1 MSKLT
6 VKELEALS
14 TKDHGKKLREDG
26 GLIGSV
32 RCGTSGVSVYFDWR
46 YRFDG
51 KVKQIAVGAWPK
63 LSLASIRTE
72 RDRLKVEVD
81 DGSDPTERRKA
92 ERLKVKVDQ
101 LEEIEKQQKR
111 LDEIVAHQTRLTVR
125 GLFEH
130 WNEVDLVRRKD
141 GGKEVRRMFEKDV
154 LPKLGTLPVTDVK
167 KGHITLVTDPLL
179 ARGVNRMAKVVFSL
193 VRQMFRFA
201 VDRDYIEADPTAS
214 IRKVKIGGTD
224 TERERVLS
232 RAEIQ
237 TLFHQLP
244 TARLMPQTEAAVWI
258 VLATLC
264 RIGELSSA
272 KWSDIDLDNRR
283 WRIPETKNGKP
294 HEIYL
299 SDFAV
304 EYFRKVKALSNPNIA
319 WVYPGRDHKKALSSK
334 SITKQLGDRQRSSE
348 PMKRRS
354 KSTSALA
361 LPGGK
366 WGPHDLRRTGATMM
380 TQLHVLPDVVEHCL
394 NHIEENRTKRV
405 YQRHTYEH
413 EMQVAW
419 KALGKHLTRLAT
431 LHVNNMAD
439 SAAKTP
445 PPTKKSPGVRKNA
458 VPGTETLRRL
468 RTPSLEN
475 APRAQIS

>member
-6 VKELEALS
+6 VKELEALG

-63 LSLASIRTE
+63 LSLASIRSE

-111 LDEIVAHQTRLTVR
+111 LDEIVAQQTRLTVQ

-130 WNEVDLVRRKD
+130 WTDVDLVRRKD

-154 LPKLGTLPVTDVK
+154 LPKLGSLPVTDVK

-214 IRKVKIGGTD
+214 IRKVKIGGPD

-232 RAEIQ
+232 PAEIQ
-237 TLFHQLP
+237 TLRHQLP
-244 TARLMPQTEAAVWI
+244 KARLMPQTEAAVWI

-264 RIGELSSA
+264 RIGELSHA

-304 EYFRKVKALSNPNIA
+304 EHFRKVKALSSPNIA
-319 WVYPGRDHKKALSSK
+319 WVYPGRDPKKALSSK

-348 PMKRRS
+348 PMKRRC
-354 KSTSALA
+354 KSTSALV

-413 EMQVAW
+413 EMQAAW
-419 KALGKHLTRLAT
+419 KALGRHLTRLVT
-431 LHVNNMAD
+431 LHVSTANSTAD
-439 SAAKTP
+439 DTPPRKQSPEARKNTVSPGAKT
-445 PPTKKSPGVRKNA
+445 
-458 VPGTETLRRL
+458 LRHR
-468 RTPSLEN
+468 RTPSLET
-475 APRAQIS
+475 APTA

>member
-63 LSLASIRTE
+63 LSLASIRSE

-111 LDEIVAHQTRLTVR
+111 LDEIVAQQTRLTVR

-154 LPKLGTLPVTDVK
+154 LPKLGPLPVTDVK

-214 IRKVKIGGTD
+214 IRKVKIGGPD

-232 RAEIQ
+232 RPEIQ
-237 TLFHQLP
+237 TLCHQLP
-244 TARLMPQTEAAVWI
+244 KAKLMPQTEGAVWI

-264 RIGELSSA
+264 RIGELSNA

-334 SITKQLGDRQRSSE
+334 SITKQLGDRQRSRE

-354 KSTSALA
+354 KSTSALT

-366 WGPHDLRRTGATMM
+366 WGPHDLRRTGATIM
-380 TQLHVLPDVVEHCL
+380 TQLGVLPDVVEHCL

-405 YQRHTYEH
+405 YQRHTYER
-413 EMQVAW
+413 EMQSAW
-419 KALGKHLTRLAT
+419 KILGKHLNRL
-431 LHVNNMAD
+431 MAHEREVVD
-439 SAAKTP
+439 SETKSTAP
-445 PPTKKSPGVRKNA
+445 PKKSSEDPRNA
-458 VPGTETLRRL
+458 ASGAGRL
-468 RTPSLEN
+468 RQIRTQSSET
-475 APRAQIS
+475 APTA

>member
-32 RCGTSGVSVYFDWR
+32 RSGASGVSVYFDWR

-63 LSLASIRTE
+63 LSLSSIRSE

-81 DGSDPTERRKA
+81 GGSDPTERRKA
-92 ERLKVKVDQ
+92 ERLKVKADQ
-101 LEEIEKQQKR
+101 VEEIEKQQKR
-111 LDEIVAHQTRLTVR
+111 LDEIVAQRTKLTVQ

-130 WNEVDLVRRKD
+130 WAEVDLVRRKD

-154 LPKLGTLPVTDVK
+154 LPKIGSLAVEDVK
-167 KGHITLVTDPLL
+167 KGHITLITDPLL
-179 ARGVNRMAKVVFSL
+179 ARGVNRMAKVIFSL

-214 IRKVKIGGTD
+214 IRKIKIGGPD

-237 TLFHQLP
+237 TLCHQLP
-244 TARLMPQTEAAVWI
+244 NARLMPQTEAAVWI

-264 RIGELSSA
+264 RIGELSNA

-283 WRIPETKNGKP
+283 WRIPDTKNGKP
-294 HEIYL
+294 HEVHL

-304 EYFRKVKALSNPNIA
+304 EHFRKVKALSDPDIG
-319 WVYPGRDHKKALSSK
+319 WVYPGRDKKKALSSK
-334 SITKQLGDRQRSSE
+334 SITKQLGDRQRTSE

-354 KSTSALA
+354 KSTSALT

-366 WGPHDLRRTGATMM
+366 WGPHDLRRTGATIM
-380 TQLHVLPDVVEHCL
+380 TQLGVLPDVVEHCL

-405 YQRHTYEH
+405 YQRHTYER
-413 EMQVAW
+413 EMQAAW
-419 KALGKHLTRLAT
+419 KILGKHLNRLTAQKREV
-431 LHVNNMAD
+431 VNSETQNTA
-439 SAAKTP
+439 P
-445 PPTKKSPGVRKNA
+445 PKKSPEAHRNTASGRGKLRQIRA
-458 VPGTETLRRL
+458 PSSETGP
-468 RTPSLEN
+468 T
-475 APRAQIS
+475 A

>member
-1 MSKLT
+1 MGKLT
-6 VKELEALS
+6 VKELEALGN
-14 TKDHGKKLREDG
+14 KDHDKKLREDG

-32 RCGTSGVSVYFDWR
+32 RCGSNGVSVYFDWR

-63 LSLASIRTE
+63 LSLASIRSE

-81 DGSDPTERRKA
+81 GGSDPTERRKA

-111 LDEIVAHQTRLTVR
+111 LDEIVAQQARLTVQ

-130 WNEVDLVRRKD
+130 WAEIDLIRRKD

-154 LPKLGTLPVTDVK
+154 LPKLGTLLVTDVK

-179 ARGVNRMAKVVFSL
+179 ARGVNRMAKLVFSL

-214 IRKVKIGGTD
+214 IRKVKIGGPD

-237 TLFHQLP
+237 ALFHQLP

-264 RIGELSSA
+264 RIGELSNA

-294 HEIYL
+294 HEVCL

-304 EYFRKVKALSNPNIA
+304 EYFRKVKALSDPDIA
-319 WVYPGRDHKKALSSK
+319 WVYPGRDKKKALSSK

-354 KSTSALA
+354 KFTSALT

-366 WGPHDLRRTGATMM
+366 WGPHDLRRTGATIM

-405 YQRHTYEH
+405 YQRHTYDR
-413 EMQVAW
+413 EMQAAW
-419 KALGKHLTRLAT
+419 KILGKHLTRLAA
-431 LHVNNMAD
+431 LNMTNAAD
-439 SAAKTP
+439 SDAKNTP
-445 PPTKKSPGVRKNA
+445 PKKAPAARKNA
-458 VPGTETLRRL
+458 ASEPGKQRQLHAPSPET
-468 RTPSLEN
+468 
-475 APRAQIS
+475 APTAQMH

>member
-6 VKELEALS
+6 VKELEALGS
-14 TKDHGKKLREDG
+14 KDHGTKLREDG

-32 RCGTSGVSVYFDWR
+32 RSGASGVSVYFDWR
-46 YRFDG
+46 YRFGG

-63 LSLASIRTE
+63 LSLASIRSE

-81 DGSDPTERRKA
+81 SGSDPTERRKA
-92 ERLKVKVDQ
+92 ERLRVKVDQ

-111 LDEIVAHQTRLTVR
+111 LDEIVAQRTKLTVQ

-130 WNEVDLVRRKD
+130 WAEVDLVRRKD

-154 LPKLGTLPVTDVK
+154 LPKIGPLAVENVK
-167 KGHITLVTDPLL
+167 KGHVTLVTDPLL
-179 ARGVNRMAKVVFSL
+179 ARGVNRLAKVVFSL

-214 IRKVKIGGTD
+214 IRKVKIGGPD

-232 RAEIQ
+232 RTEIQ
-237 TLFHQLP
+237 TLCHQLP
-244 TARLMPQTEAAVWI
+244 DARLMPQTEAAVWI

-264 RIGELSSA
+264 RIGELSNA

-283 WRIPETKNGKP
+283 WRIPDTKNGKP
-294 HEIYL
+294 HEVHL
-299 SDFAV
+299 SDFAL
-304 EYFRKVKALSNPNIA
+304 EHFRKVKALSDPNIA
-319 WVYPGRDHKKALSSK
+319 WIYPGRDKKKALSSK
-334 SITKQLGDRQRSSE
+334 SVTKQLGDRQRASE

-354 KSTSALA
+354 KSTSALT

-366 WGPHDLRRTGATMM
+366 WGPHDMRRTGATMM
-380 TQLHVLPDVVEHCL
+380 TQLGVLPEVVEHCL

-405 YQRHTYEH
+405 YQRHTYER
-413 EMQVAW
+413 EMQAAW
-419 KALGKHLTRLAT
+419 ITLGKHLTRLVP
-431 LHVNNMAD
+431 LHAIK
-439 SAAKTP
+439 AAA
-445 PPTKKSPGVRKNA
+445 PTTKAKPSSKKAPGARKNA
-458 VPGTETLRRL
+458 ASGVNTVPAHSS
-468 RTPSLEN
+468 PSH
-475 APRAQIS
+475 

>member
-1 MSKLT
+1 MGKLT
-6 VKELEALS
+6 VKELEALG
-14 TKDHGKKLREDG
+14 TKDHGTKLREDG

-32 RCGTSGVSVYFDWR
+32 RRGTSGVSVYFDWR

-63 LSLASIRTE
+63 LSLASIRSE

-81 DGSDPTERRKA
+81 GGSDPTERRKA

-111 LDEIVAHQTRLTVR
+111 LDEIVAQQTRLTVQ

-130 WNEVDLVRRKD
+130 WAEVDLIRRKD

-214 IRKVKIGGTD
+214 IRKVKIGGPD

-232 RAEIQ
+232 RPEIQ
-237 TLFHQLP
+237 TLCHQLP
-244 TARLMPQTEAAVWI
+244 KAKLMPQTEGAVWI

-264 RIGELSSA
+264 RIGELSNA
-272 KWSDIDLDNRR
+272 KWSDINLDNRR

-354 KSTSALA
+354 KSTSALT

-366 WGPHDLRRTGATMM
+366 WGPHDLRRTGATIM
-380 TQLHVLPDVVEHCL
+380 TQLGVLPDVVEHCL

-405 YQRHTYEH
+405 YQRHTYER
-413 EMQVAW
+413 EMQAAW
-419 KALGKHLTRLAT
+419 KILGKYLNRL
-431 LHVNNMAD
+431 MAHEREVVD
-439 SAAKTP
+439 SETKSTAP
-445 PPTKKSPGVRKNA
+445 PKKSSEDRRNA
-458 VPGTETLRRL
+458 ASGAGRLRQI
-468 RTPSLEN
+468 RTPSSET
-475 APRAQIS
+475 APTA